1 LAIRALLAVPPKL
14 AFDAVGGTATRAL
27 AASVAEGGT
36 VVVYG
41 LLSGEENSIA
51 VRDLVFR
58 GIIVRGFWLADWF
71 RTATNDRLKDL
82 NTFLAKNLAMGFLQ
96 TEVEKRYPLSKVSEA
111 VTHAGQANRFGKII
125 LTGEH
130 NA

>member
-1 LAIRALLAVPPKL
+1 M
-14 AFDAVGGTATRAL
+14 

-51 VRDLVFR
+51 ARDLVFR
-58 GIIVRGFWLADWF
+58 GIIVKGFGSRIGFAPLQMMIE
-71 RTATNDRLKDL
+71 DL
-82 NTFLAKNLAMGFLQ
+82 NTLLAKNLAMGFLQ